1 MQALTLEQLLPLPQK
16 DLEAFLTSVYKSVGG
31 QTSVAEKLN
40 TLMYFETLCT
50 DGRVS
55 NLVPKNAY
63 PFKFIDPRRGLVPL
77 GIAVA
82 PQGAYTLRDSIVW
95 EG

>member
-55 NLVPKNAY
+55 NLVCNSSLMQL
-63 PFKFIDPRRGLVPL
+63 FIKMLK
-77 GIAVA
+77 AVKTPTLKVQ
-82 PQGAYTLRDSIVW
+82 PQLPNPMD
-95 EG
+95 